1 MARASC
7 PAGCDPKG
15 GSLKKGY
22 FITKWNA
29 QPVPRYQCK
38 ACGKKFS
45 SHTAK
50 PFYRQKKPY
59 LNQEVFSLYASTLTQ
74 RRMARHLKVTRT
86 TIVRKFLYLARLSR
100 KQHESELLRWGAAP
114 RVQFDEM
121 ESFEHTRLK
130 PLTIAVAVDE
140 RSGKILA
147 TSVAPIPA
155 KGHLSSISRA
165 KYGYRPNRATKA
177 RARVLRVINQVS
189 PFATVVTDA
198 HPQYPALIESIVP
211 GATHKVAHRAKR
223 AFQADSSRRNVDDE
237 LFRLNHMAST
247 FRHDLSRLLRRV
259 WVTTK
264 KASRL
269 EAHLGL
275 YIAYHNNYR
284 LAC

>member
-7 PAGCDPKG
+7 PAGCG
-15 GSLKKGY
+15 ANLGSIKKGY

-50 PFYRQKKPY
+50 PYYRQKKPY
-59 LNQEVFSLYASTLTQ
+59 LNREVFSLYSSTLTQ

-86 TIVRKFLYLARLSR
+86 TIVRKFLYLARLSK
-100 KQHESELLRWGAAP
+100 KQHESELRKWGATA

-147 TSVAPIPA
+147 TSVATIPA
-155 KGHLSSISRA
+155 KGPLASISRA
-165 KYGYRPNRATKA
+165 KYGYRPDHATKA
-177 RARVLRVINQVS
+177 RTRVINIISQVA
-189 PFATVVTDA
+189 PFALVVTDA
-198 HPQYPALIESIVP
+198 HPQYPALIESILP
-211 GATHKVAHRAKR
+211 KATHKVAKRAKR

-247 FRHDLSRLLRRV
+247 LRHDLSRLLRRV

-269 EAHLGL
+269 EAHLDL

-284 LAC
+284 LTW